1 MHAEEKMTLE
11 KWPASPEK
19 QTLEGKNKFVGF
31 WLFLGGE
38 TVLFASLFAT
48 YLALKDSVPNSD
60 MPLAKDLFEI
70 PLVFTMTM
78 ILLTSSLTS
87 VYAMYHMKNFN
98 FKKMQIW
105 LVITVMLGLSF
116 LGLEIYEFNHYVHE
130 FGHTFKSSAF
140 GSAFYTLV
148 GFHGAHVAFGLAWIL
163 ALVIRNSKRGLNL
176 YNAPKF
182 YVASLY
188 WHFIDVVWVFIFTV
202 VYLMGM
208 VG

>member
-1 MHAEEKMTLE
+1 MASVEEKLTAE
-11 KWPASPEK
+11 NFPASPEK
-19 QTLEGKNKFVGF
+19 ATLEGKNKFTGF

-48 YLALKDSVPNSD
+48 FLALRESTAGGASTQE
-60 MPLAKDLFEI
+60 LFEL
-70 PLVFTMTM
+70 PLVFVATML
-78 ILLTSSLTS
+78 LLTSSLTS

-98 FKKMQIW
+98 FGKMQLW
-105 LVITVMLGLSF
+105 LVITVLLGLGF
-116 LGLEIYEFNHYVHE
+116 LLLEIYEFNHYIHE
-130 FGHTFKSSAF
+130 FEFTITSSAL

-148 GFHGAHVAFGLAWIL
+148 GTHGLHVAFGLLWITTL
-163 ALVIRNSKRGLNL
+163 IVRNAKRGLSL
-176 YNAPKF
+176 YNAPKY

>member
-1 MHAEEKMTLE
+1 
-11 KWPASPEK
+11 
-19 QTLEGKNKFVGF
+19 
-31 WLFLGGE
+31 
-38 TVLFASLFAT
+38 
-48 YLALKDSVPNSD
+48 
-60 MPLAKDLFEI
+60 
-70 PLVFTMTM
+70 
-78 ILLTSSLTS
+78 
-87 VYAMYHMKNFN
+87 MYHMKNFN
-98 FKKMQIW
+98 FKKMQLW
-105 LVITVMLGLSF
+105 LGITVLLGLGF

-130 FGHTFKSSAF
+130 FHHSFTSSAF

-148 GFHGAHVAFGLAWIL
+148 GFHGGHVAFGLLWITTL
-163 ALVIRNSKRGLNL
+163 MIRNSKRGLNL